1 MSADFGGFTPE
12 VYKDPEAGHE
22 AFSAF
27 NDAIAD
33 KYYWD
38 DYVRA
43 EYQDQID
50 AALATALEA
59 GSFTTWLFN
68 PIDGPT
74 EVLQEQADVFWAELI
89 DYVDSWEAEGS
100 DDIRAVLGSA
110 AVTLESIHEEIAANQ
125 LDTQIA
131 GAAELTGDQITDAV
145 TDPTNW
151 LLVGGVAL
159 AVLVIAIKVK

>member
-1 MSADFGGFTPE
+1 MSAFTGFGPE
-12 VYKDPEAGHE
+12 VYKDPQLGYE
-22 AFSAF
+22 AFTAF
-27 NDAIAD
+27 NAEIAD

-38 DYVRA
+38 DYIRA

-59 GSFTTWLFN
+59 GSWITWLVN
-68 PIDGPT
+68 PVDGPT
-74 EVLQEQADVFWAELI
+74 ENLQEQADVFWSELI
-89 DYVDSWEAEGS
+89 DYVASWEAEGS
-100 DDIRAVLGSA
+100 EDIRRVLGSA
-110 AVTLESIHEEIAANQ
+110 AVTLESIHEEIEANQ

>member
-12 VYKDPEAGHE
+12 TYKNPQLGYE
-22 AFSAF
+22 AFTAF
-27 NDAIAD
+27 NAAIAD

-38 DYVRA
+38 DYIRE
-43 EYQDQID
+43 EYQSQID
-50 AALATALEA
+50 AALATAKEA
-59 GSFTTWLFN
+59 SSWITWAYN
-68 PIDGPT
+68 PEID
-74 EVLQEQADVFWAELI
+74 LQNQADVFWAELI
-89 DYVDSWEAEGS
+89 DYVASWEANGS

-131 GAAELTGDQITDAV
+131 GAAELTGDQIADTA

-159 AVLVIAIKVK
+159 AVLVVALKVK

>member
-1 MSADFGGFTPE
+1 VSAEFTGFTPE
-12 VYKDPEAGHE
+12 TYKDPQRGYE
-22 AFSAF
+22 AFTAF
-27 NDAIAD
+27 NAEIAD

-38 DYVRA
+38 EYTRS

-59 GSFTTWLFN
+59 GSFTTWLLN

-89 DYVDSWEAEGS
+89 DYVANWEAEGS
-100 DDIRAVLGSA
+100 EDIRRVLGSA
-110 AVTLESIHEEIAANQ
+110 AVTLESVHEEIAANELGNQ
-125 LDTQIA
+125 LA
-131 GAAELTGDQITDAV
+131 GAAELTGDQLNDAV

-151 LLVGGVAL
+151 LLVAGVAA
-159 AVLVIAIKVK
+159 AVLFVALKVR